1 MKNTHRKK
9 QYGISEEVFSA
20 ICGQTGYRFSD
31 RGLLTLALTH
41 SSYANEGGERGV
53 HNERLE
59 FLGDSVLGAI
69 VASVAFNR
77 FHDLDEGGLTRIK
90 VALVSGASLADVAE
104 GLGLADVIMFGS
116 SEQGTGKRGL
126 HSALENVYEAIVA
139 ALYLDSG
146 IDEARRFV
154 KDTLI
159 DRMSLDLARE
169 PENPKSALQEKL
181 QEDGITPTYKL
192 VETQGPPHDRT
203 FVAQVFAGEQGLA
216 QGTGRTKKEA
226 ESQAAKSTLAR
237 LGEFFGLGLTE
248 DEKVERV
255 AAQQQARVDKVTA
268 SAQAKLDKAAARAAE
283 NRERERKKSEKK
295 QQQQQQRASRPDE
308 I

>member
-1 MKNTHRKK
+1 MNDDQRKK
-9 QYGISEEVFSA
+9 FDDAEAIIGHHFKNEQLLLSA
-20 ICGQTGYRFSD
+20 I
-31 RGLLTLALTH
+31 TH
-41 SSYANEGGERGV
+41 PSANEGRSV
-53 HNERLE
+53 RYSYERLE

-69 VASVAFNR
+69 VATAAFNR

-90 VALVSGASLADVAE
+90 VALVSGASLAQVAE
-104 GLGLADVIMFGS
+104 GLGLAEVIMFGS

-139 ALYLDSG
+139 ALFLDAG
-146 IDEARRFV
+146 MDVAREFV
-154 KDTLI
+154 ERTLI
-159 DRMSLDLARE
+159 DRMSLELAQE

-203 FVAQVFAGEQGLA
+203 FVAQVFAGDQGLA

-248 DEKVERV
+248 DEKVERI

-268 SAQAKLDKAAARAAE
+268 SAQAKLDKAHARAAE
-283 NRERERKKSEKK
+283 NRARERKKSEKK
-295 QQQQQQRASRPDE
+295 QQQQQKRAASPE
-308 I
+308 ES